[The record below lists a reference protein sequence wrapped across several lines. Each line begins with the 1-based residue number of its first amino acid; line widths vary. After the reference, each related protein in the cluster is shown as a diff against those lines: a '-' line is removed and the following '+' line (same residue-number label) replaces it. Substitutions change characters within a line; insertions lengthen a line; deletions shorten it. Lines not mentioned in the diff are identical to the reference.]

1 MKSVKLKRPV
11 GVYPSQTQAT
21 EEEDWNLFSEPGP
34 YPLEIARKGHALAPH
49 LDRKS
54 PFNPRLRLA
63 ATAAAQNLSADAQEF
78 QSTPPRGGRRRSRR
92 DRERRVRVSIH
103 APAWGATRMCRWGAV
118 SGCGFNPRP
127 RVGGDEGCDRSR
139 HRRRVSIHAP
149 AWGATPA
156 AYGVQRAVG
165 SVSIH
170 APAWGATRATSS
182 SAATWCCFNPR
193 PRVGGD

>member
-1 MKSVKLKRPV
+1 MDADGVQPACKA

-78 QSTPPRGGRRRSRR
+78 QSTPPAWGATDSSQRGCTEAFRFQSTP
-92 DRERRVRVSIH
+92 
-103 APAWGATRMCRWGAV
+103 PAWGAT
-118 SGCGFNPRP
+118 
-127 RVGGDEGCDRSR
+127 
-139 HRRRVSIHAP
+139 
-149 AWGATPA
+149 
-156 AYGVQRAVG
+156 
-165 SVSIH
+165 
-170 APAWGATRATSS
+170 
-182 SAATWCCFNPR
+182 
-193 PRVGGD
+193 